1 MWLHHEIQ
9 ISVNSDAKS
18 RETNVR
24 KLNSSH
30 DWKLNKQIQFTPFC
44 IRLNG
49 WIPERTIRE
58 NAFEEKKKKPT
69 LKFTPI
75 ALISIWTD
83 RFFFKKK
90 TCTRAILSLPST
102 KHTLTKISVLEKNL
116 TQNLPEEQSNRAKT
130 LGWHK
135 QSESQVRL
143 PFQVQRKGLIQQFG
157 KETGRSGLSS

>member
-1 MWLHHEIQ
+1 MTFFARFWKLISLVWLHHEIQ

-44 IRLNG
+44 IRLND
-49 WIPERTIRE
+49 WIPERTIRK

-75 ALISIWTD
+75 ALISVWTD
-83 RFFFKKK
+83 RFFFQSDIVFTFNKTYSYKDLGAWKKFN
-90 TCTRAILSLPST
+90 TEPTRGT
-102 KHTLTKISVLEKNL
+102 
-116 TQNLPEEQSNRAKT
+116 
-130 LGWHK
+130 
-135 QSESQVRL
+135 
-143 PFQVQRKGLIQQFG
+143 IQQG
-157 KETGRSGLSS
+157 ENTRLT

>member
-1 MWLHHEIQ
+1 MTFFARFWKLISLMWLHHEIQ

-30 DWKLNKQIQFTPFC
+30 DWKLKKQIQFTPFC
-44 IRLNG
+44 IRLND

-75 ALISIWTD
+75 ALISVWTD
-83 RFFFKKK
+83 RFFLKKK
-90 TCTRAILSLPST
+90 NLHQSDIVFTFNKTYSYKDLGAWKKFNTEPTRGT
-102 KHTLTKISVLEKNL
+102 
-116 TQNLPEEQSNRAKT
+116 
-130 LGWHK
+130 
-135 QSESQVRL
+135 
-143 PFQVQRKGLIQQFG
+143 IQQG
-157 KETGRSGLSS
+157 ENTRLT